1 MIALITKKLFCI
13 TFTLY
18 EWEYTPTWRD
28 QEIKGSA
35 LGVGEISYLPRSLY
49 CKAQKHLSSD
59 YLFIF

>member
-35 LGVGEISYLPRSLY
+35 LRVGEISNLPR
-49 CKAQKHLSSD
+49 
-59 YLFIF
+59 